1 MPNPLRNPTRTLAL
15 ICLASA
21 GWAFSFGLAAPLASI
36 WLQDAGYGDSVIGLN
51 TGTHYFGMALAA
63 GLVPLLMRRWG
74 RLCAVWGM
82 ILSGITVALF
92 PWGGSF
98 TGWFVLR
105 ALEGCAGAMSLIPM
119 ETLVNRNSP
128 RAHRARNLGFYAL
141 AVTLGWA
148 LGNLIGLQMH
158 ENWPR
163 LAFALGGCASLLSGL
178 AVYRWLPWPGDPL
191 EGDVSALALP
201 WKKTILSFGSA
212 WSQGFLEGTMVAFLS
227 VYLLFL
233 GWSDVRVSWLTSG
246 ILVGIILFQVPVAW
260 LADKLGRTKVL
271 LGCYG
276 VTALGLVLAPFSLQS
291 SWLSFWLFLVGA
303 FSGAFYPLGLSILGE
318 RIPESGLARANA
330 RYLAINCL
338 GSLCGPVI
346 TGSVME
352 RFGKPGMFWSPLA
365 AVILVLG
372 CWLGS
377 YWWSKPVRLNSENV
391 ASPTLAI
398 SETH

>member
-1 MPNPLRNPTRTLAL
+1 
-15 ICLASA
+15 
-21 GWAFSFGLAAPLASI
+21 
-36 WLQDAGYGDSVIGLN
+36 
-51 TGTHYFGMALAA
+51 
-63 GLVPLLMRRWG
+63 
-74 RLCAVWGM
+74 M

-128 RAHRARNLGFYAL
+128 RAQRARNFGFYAL

-201 WKKTILSFGSA
+201 WRKTILSFGSA
-212 WSQGFLEGTMVAFLS
+212 WSQGFIEGTMVAFLS
-227 VYLLFL
+227 IYLLFL

-271 LGCYG
+271 LVCYG
-276 VTALGLVLAPFSLQS
+276 VTALGLVLAPFSLQT

-352 RFGKPGMFWSPLA
+352 RFGKLGMFWSPLA

-372 CWLGS
+372 CWLGLVACDGKRKWYYRWHKTDPRRS
-377 YWWSKPVRLNSENV
+377 QKVLAESWQMPGNRRAIVPSVNVRRSLSAVCHEFLAPLRSLCPGEQSRKSGRSSDLGVAKPRKQTASIV
-391 ASPTLAI
+391 ARRSPLKLCRA
-398 SETH
+398 SV